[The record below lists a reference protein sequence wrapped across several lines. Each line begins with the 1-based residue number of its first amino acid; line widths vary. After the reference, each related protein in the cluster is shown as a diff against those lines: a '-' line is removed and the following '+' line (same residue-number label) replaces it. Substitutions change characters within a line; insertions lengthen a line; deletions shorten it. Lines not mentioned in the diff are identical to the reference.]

1 MPAFF
6 SIRLVAWFA
15 LIFTGGFMLANDS
28 KETGVTAVDVV
39 IPSYNE
45 EGRLS
50 WELRARSVESVG
62 EDQFLAQQPVLEML
76 NDQNGS
82 SLAQSDR
89 GIFDLAKG
97 SARGENTMKLTGD
110 GFEAVGR
117 DWTFEERK
125 PNQGQR
131 VRFDQQTAIG
141 FMDDFDELLAGL
153 PPKTDDS
160 VVPKKKRSLPSK
172 SIPNISPFPT
182 LAYALRFE
190 LISLDSGGHQFI
202 LDGDASVNTGDASI
216 TCDFAEICLGD
227 GKDGEMEIS
236 KIDASGSVK
245 LTQVGRE
252 CWADNLQWDSND
264 SQVTLSG
271 NARVLDA
278 EWGEAAGEKILLEK
292 GRGRAQV
299 IGGKQGRSK
308 LSLPHLPGFSLP
320 ARTDPARQPD

>member
-1 MPAFF
+1 MPTLFP
-6 SIRLVAWFA
+6 IRIAACFV
-15 LIFTGGFMLANDS
+15 LIFIGGIMLANDS
-28 KETGVTAVDVV
+28 KERGVTALDVV

-62 EDQFLAQQPVLEML
+62 EDQYLAEQPVLEML

-82 SLAQSDR
+82 NLAQSDR

-97 SARGENTMKLTGD
+97 SAHGENTMKLTGD

-117 DWTFEERK
+117 EWTFEERK
-125 PNQGQR
+125 PNQAQR
-131 VRFDQQTAIG
+131 VRFEQRTAIG
-141 FMDDFDELLAGL
+141 FDDDFDELLAGL

-160 VVPKKKRSLPSK
+160 FVPEKKRIFRPK
-172 SIPNISPFPT
+172 PVADIGPFPT
-182 LAYALRFE
+182 LAYALSFE

-202 LDGDASVNTGDASI
+202 LDGDVSVNTGDASI
-216 TCDFAEICLGD
+216 TCDFAEILLGD
-227 GKDGEMEIS
+227 GKEGEMEIS
-236 KIDASGSVK
+236 KIDASGSVQ
-245 LTQVGRE
+245 LTQVGRD
-252 CWADNLQWDSND
+252 CWADHLQWDSND
-264 SQVTLSG
+264 SQVNLSG

-292 GRGRAQV
+292 GRGRALV

-308 LSLPHLPGFSLP
+308 LSLPHLPGFSFP
-320 ARTDPARQPD
+320 PRKDPTRQPE